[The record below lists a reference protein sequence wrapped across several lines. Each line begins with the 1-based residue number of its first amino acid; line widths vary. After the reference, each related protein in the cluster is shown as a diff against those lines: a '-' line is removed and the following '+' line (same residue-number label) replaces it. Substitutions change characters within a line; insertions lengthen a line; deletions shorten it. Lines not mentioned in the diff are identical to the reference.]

1 LRALA
6 TEGIQ
11 RGHMTLHARQV
22 AISAGANGEE
32 INRLAEQL
40 VAEKAVHIG
49 RAEEILREWQQ
60 KEQL

>member
-1 LRALA
+1 
-6 TEGIQ
+6 
-11 RGHMTLHARQV
+11 MTLHARQV
-22 AISAGANGEE
+22 AISAGAIGEE

-49 RAEEILREWQQ
+49 RAEEIMREWQQ